1 MFLNDVIKGV
11 DVLSLLPF
19 FSSLKKCLAKKWES
33 NRIRSRTTRP
43 SDRGLA
49 PRFNERKIIEYI
61 GALESG
67 GDDQFLLYRVIG
79 NDLFPRHK
87 KGQSRSNLEFI
98 LRHESKLDDCEKR
111 FVVNRIVDPDE
122 ENKII
127 DMLESVNAKY
137 IHIPFDLDAY
147 QSLPLD
153 VEGVPVE
160 YLPTGKRFSRL
171 SAAQQSRIWMRLCRH
186 KNNYV
191 MNNNGA
197 RNAALRDG
205 KKQAK
210 WVLPWDGNCFLTV
223 EGWEEIVAAIKDKSE
238 SPYFVVP
245 MARIASNES
254 LLQSGYRPKADEE
267 PQMIFR
273 CDSAEEF
280 DEACY
285 YGRRPKVELFWRLGI
300 PGKWDRWHIEP
311 WDLPCPDYSQDAGA
325 FAKAGWVA
333 RLFSGQA
340 HLEKGSSGLVD
351 RGLARNEAIAAL
363 LNKLDGEGFLSGYD
377 AKRLCYVP
385 VVASGGTISETLRHT
400 LLSTAKEA
408 LSRGPYSVVDKKT
421 LPPSHNPHDYWHPAP
436 YFWPNPIPIPRLPY
450 IRRDGKR
457 VPGTRLYE
465 PMSENYDRTRLQRL
479 FDDTFVLT
487 LAGSVS
493 QDERYDAH
501 AASLVRTWFLNSDT
515 AMAPHLDYAQVRKG
529 WNKNRGS
536 SSGIIEAKDFYYFLD
551 AVRLLEQRG
560 KLAQSESSA
569 FREWLAKYLH
579 WLRTSPQGVK
589 ERASQNNHGTYYD
602 LQVGAIAAFLGEDT
616 LLRHTLRDSRF
627 RIVQQFAADGSQ
639 PEELKRTTTAHYCC
653 FNLQGWIHL
662 AQLADSCGEDLWSFE
677 GPQGQSLCRAMEW
690 LLPHIDK
697 EWPFQQIDK
706 FDSERFYPIYF
717 AYHSHYGTMSGLQNS
732 KIPGP
737 EDVKPLF
744 FPHDGIRPFWQLS

>member
-1 MFLNDVIKGV
+1 MLNYFKKLKRDFQFRLFHNIKV
-11 DVLSLLPF
+11 TTPAERQVHKRNAVPRYELQERQS
-19 FSSLKKCLAKKWES
+19 CLNQFE
-33 NRIRSRTTRP
+33 
-43 SDRGLA
+43 
-49 PRFNERKIIEYI
+49 NE
-61 GALESG
+61 
-67 GDDQFLLYRVIG
+67 FVLYRIIG
-79 NDLFPRHK
+79 NDLVPRHE
-87 KGQSRSNLEFI
+87 KGQSRKNLDFI
-98 LRHESKLDDCEKR
+98 LRNESDLKGCKKG
-111 FVVNRIVDPDE
+111 FVVNRIVDSDE
-122 ENKII
+122 EKQII
-127 DMLESVNAKY
+127 GMLEAANVKY
-137 IHIPFDLDAY
+137 IHIPFHLDEY
-147 QSLPLD
+147 QALPLD
-153 VEGVPVE
+153 VEGVPSE
-160 YLPTGKRFSRL
+160 YFPTGQLFSQF
-171 SAAQQSRIWMRLCRH
+171 SAAQKSRIWMRLYRH

-197 RNAALRDG
+197 RNAALREG
-205 KKQAK
+205 KIHAK
-210 WVLPWDGNCFLTV
+210 WVLPWDGNCFLTA
-223 EGWEEIVAAIKDKSE
+223 EAWGEIVADVEKRSE
-238 SPYFVVP
+238 CPYFVVP
-245 MARIASNES
+245 MARISNNES
-254 LLQSGYRPKADEE
+254 LLNKGYKPKADEE

-273 CDSAEEF
+273 CDSTEEF

-300 PGKWDRWHIEP
+300 PGKWDHWHIEP
-311 WDLPCPDYSQDAGA
+311 WDIPCPDYSQDAGA
-325 FAKAGWVA
+325 FATAGWVA
-333 RLFSGQA
+333 RLFSGQG
-340 HLEKGSSGLVD
+340 HLEKGKSGLVD
-351 RGLARNEAIAAL
+351 RGLARNEAITNL
-363 LNKLDGEGFLSGYD
+363 LDRLDGEGFHSRYD
-377 AKRLCYVP
+377 AKRLCYVAE
-385 VVASGGTISETLRHT
+385 VTSNGVASETLRQG
-400 LLSTAKEA
+400 LVRAADEA

-421 LPPSHNPHDYWHPAP
+421 LPPSNNPHDYWHPAP
-436 YFWPNPIPIPRLPY
+436 YFWPIPLPIPRLPY

-465 PMSENYDRTRLQRL
+465 PMSDNYDRTRLQRL

-487 LAGSVS
+487 LAGGVS
-493 QDERYDAH
+493 QNERYDAH
-501 AASLVRTWFLNSDT
+501 AASLVRTWFLNPDT

-560 KLAQSESSA
+560 KLTQSESNA
-569 FREWLAKYLH
+569 LREWLSKYLH

-602 LQVGAIAAFLGEDT
+602 LQVGAIAAFLGEDA

-677 GPQGQSLCRAMEW
+677 GPQGQSLRRAMEW
-690 LLPHIDK
+690 LLPYMGK

-706 FDSERFYPIYF
+706 FDSERFYPIYY
-717 AYHSHYGTMSGLQNS
+717 AYHSHYGTMNGLHDS
-732 KIPGP
+732 KMPGP